1 MFGRGYKKGKMVS
14 INRVWQQYFEN
25 HHEGLG
31 TTYERFIL
39 HHYFEEIKKEYSVQ
53 NVLEAPSFG
62 MTGVSGIN
70 SMWWGYKGVHITI
83 IDNDK
88 ERINLIK
95 KVWQEI
101 SVEATFVYHPDGYTY
116 LPFEDHSFDMG
127 WNFAALWF
135 VSNLEKFLK
144 ELTRVTKKVIFIC
157 VPNRL
162 NLFHL
167 LRLVFQKNSDII
179 HVDNINSVKIKE
191 IMLTLKWHVEEQGYL
206 DIPPWPDIAMKKED
220 LLQKIGLKWLAN
232 RLKSKEE
239 NYICI
244 LDYFTGKNP
253 NMEKEMLKYSWLENS
268 PWFIKRFW
276 AHHQYLIFT
285 PRNNGH

>member
-1 MFGRGYKKGKMVS
+1 MFGRGHKKGTMVS
-14 INRVWQQYFEN
+14 ITRVWQQYFEN

-135 VSNLEKFLK
+135 VSNLEIFLK
-144 ELTRVTKKVIFIC
+144 ELTRVTQKVIFIC
-157 VPNRL
+157 VPNRSNLLHLFRL
-162 NLFHL
+162 N
-167 LRLVFQKNSDII
+167 FQNNSDTSL
-179 HVDNINSVKIKE
+179 HTNNINPEKIKK
-191 IMLTLKWHVEEQGYL
+191 IMFNLKWHVEEEGYL
-206 DIPPWPDIAMKKED
+206 DIPPWPDIAMNKED
-220 LLQKIGLKWLAN
+220 LLQKIGLKSLAN
-232 RLKSKEE
+232 RLKNRKR
-239 NYICI
+239 NYVCI
-244 LDYFTGKNP
+244 LDYFSGKRKD
-253 NMEKEMLKYSWLENS
+253 MDKEILRYAFLEHS
-268 PWFIKRFW
+268 PRIFKRFW
-276 AHHQYLIFT
+276 AHHRYFIFT
-285 PRNNGH
+285 PK

>member
-1 MFGRGYKKGKMVS
+1 MIP
-14 INRVWQQYFEN
+14 INSVWQQYFKN
-25 HHEGLG
+25 RHEGLG

-39 HHYFEEIKKEYSVQ
+39 HHYFERIKNKYSIKS
-53 NVLEAPSFG
+53 VLEVPSFG
-62 MTGVSGIN
+62 MTGISGIN
-70 SMWWGYKGVHITI
+70 SIWWAYEGAHITI

-95 KVWQEI
+95 KVWQEL
-101 SVEATFVYHPDGYTY
+101 SLEANFVYYPNVSY
-116 LPFEDHSFDMG
+116 LPLENHSFDMG

-135 VSNLEKFLK
+135 VPNLDTFLG

-167 LRLVFQKNSDII
+167 LRLAFQKNSEMQYL
-179 HVDNINSVKIKE
+179 DNIKPVKIKE
-191 IMLTLKWHVEEQGYL
+191 IMLTLKWQVEEQGYL
-206 DIPPWPDIAMKKED
+206 DIPPWPDIAMNKED

-232 RLKSKEE
+232 KLKSKEE

-244 LDYFTGKNP
+244 LDYFSGKKKD
-253 NMEKEMLKYSWLENS
+253 MDKEILRYAFLEDS
-268 PWFIKRFW
+268 LSVFQKFW
-276 AHHQYLIFT
+276 AHHYYFIFT
-285 PRNNGH
+285 PKQ